1 MANSKFDS
9 KSFNAE
15 AFKYM
20 VDRVPNLNLTSSRS
34 LVPLRAILTS
44 AACLP
49 LRTVPRMLVWL
60 CAV

>member
-20 VDRVPNLNLTSSRS
+20 VDRVPNLNLNE
-34 LVPLRAILTS
+34 LVPLRATPTS

-49 LRTVPRMLVWL
+49 PRTVPRMLVWL